1 MQTTYK
7 VYYLQRDCVHELNGA
22 LFEEL
27 RRRLEELV
35 EEGKALDAT
44 HITDQR
50 LLQTWNA
57 DRNYIKYYC

>member
-27 RRRLEELV
+27 RRQLEQLV
-35 EEGKALDAT
+35 QAGKALDAT

-50 LLQTWNA
+50 LLRNWNA